1 MHVTLTVIA
10 ALCALLALAGAV
22 YFALSMWAAV
32 RFRREASH
40 ASRIDFEPPVSI
52 MKSLKGLDP
61 HMYVAF
67 RSHCLLDYAE
77 YELLFGVSDPKEP
90 ALELVMRLQREFPN
104 RRIRILQCPKS
115 LGLNGKVSTLVQM
128 LPQAKYEHVLIND
141 SDIVAPPDYLRR
153 VMRPFADERVGMV
166 TSLYRGLAGKSL
178 PSKLEALGLSTDFM
192 GGVLVAREM
201 EGGVRFALGATMATT
216 KLVLREIGGLELLVD

>member
-90 ALELVMRLQREFPN
+90 EWG
-104 RRIRILQCPKS
+104 S
-115 LGLNGKVSTLVQM
+115 
-128 LPQAKYEHVLIND
+128 
-141 SDIVAPPDYLRR
+141 IV
-153 VMRPFADERVGMV
+153 
-166 TSLYRGLAGKSL
+166 
-178 PSKLEALGLSTDFM
+178 
-192 GGVLVAREM
+192 GG
-201 EGGVRFALGATMATT
+201 
-216 KLVLREIGGLELLVD
+216 